1 MAAESDAKAQS
12 SETSSLR
19 SRWLDG
25 TNVKSAK
32 ELSEAVPVKAKPKVP
47 PEGLLPSDPWEGKQ
61 LHPQED
67 FSPGRASHGG
77 RDPWE
82 KYHSAEPLSTEAD
95 IFAPRS
101 RGTANERKDK
111 RDPRDIP
118 VMYGSRKLFPRP
130 RGFGGTDER
139 ISHCMGKFLRYRSEE
154 LGRDED
160 GYVELPSLL
169 EEIHDEVPWATTED
183 LRRVAQTSFSRHGK
197 RFQTRDIQSAESGKV
212 LTLVRATYKH
222 GDEFPRGR
230 RRTMERMSGSGGFS
244 ASPTAEEAMRHF
256 EMSPRDREED
266 SEQRY
271 DIEEQF
277 AALHQDSPPAGA
289 SKEVA
294 ADVPGSCKAGA
305 TASEV
310 STSTEATTSP
320 QEEVWERFLEPVTL
334 RVWFWNPK
342 TEEVLYPDALEDGW
356 ELFHTEEGQR
366 WFWQETT
373 GRYFFEETKDDK

>member
-1 MAAESDAKAQS
+1 MDRPCVLPMAAESDAKAQS

-25 TNVKSAK
+25 TTVKSAK
-32 ELSEAVPVKAKPKVP
+32 ETSEAVPVKAKPKVP
-47 PEGLLPSDPWEGKQ
+47 SEGLLPSDPWEGKQ
-61 LHPQED
+61 LHPQEE
-67 FSPGRASHGG
+67 SS

-82 KYHSAEPLSTEAD
+82 KYHSAEPLSAEAN

-101 RGTANERKDK
+101 RGSADERKDK
-111 RDPRDIP
+111 REPKDIP
-118 VMYGSRKLFPRP
+118 VMFGSRKLFPRP
-130 RGFGGTDER
+130 RGFGGGDER

-169 EEIHDEVPWATTED
+169 DEIYDEVPWATAED

-197 RFQTRDIQSAESGKV
+197 RFQTREIQSAESGKV

-222 GDEFPRGR
+222 ADDVPRGR
-230 RRTMERMSGSGGFS
+230 RKTMERMPGSGFS

-277 AALHQDSPPAGA
+277 AALHQDSPPGA
-289 SKEVA
+289 KEA
-294 ADVPGSCKAGA
+294 ADVHGSCNAGA

-310 STSTEATTSP
+310 SASTEATTSP

-373 GRYFFEETKDDK
+373 GRYFFEETTDDK